1 MGQRKVQNCPLA
13 LTLAPGQA
21 SGSFSEGI
29 SGGDLVGEH
38 WRLDLVCKWEDPGP
52 AEVHSSTVCMR
63 QRWGGVPSQSS
74 LPLRPTHREAGSASL
89 ALLWGSSRKHVELP
103 VAQFPMHCEV
113 GLVRLQGWNVR
124 HKGTQ
129 PKPLSLTVLL
139 QVKWEK
145 HFCQL

>member
-1 MGQRKVQNCPLA
+1 MGQRKVQNGPLA

-63 QRWGGVPSQSS
+63 QRWGGVLLRAACPSGRPTERLVLPHWHCCGAVAGSTWSS
-74 LPLRPTHREAGSASL
+74 L
-89 ALLWGSSRKHVELP
+89 
-103 VAQFPMHCEV
+103 
-113 GLVRLQGWNVR
+113 
-124 HKGTQ
+124 
-129 PKPLSLTVLL
+129 
-139 QVKWEK
+139 
-145 HFCQL
+145 